1 MVGVITN
8 MLKALMNKNWIQKA
22 AWYEGLTLRERTK
35 LRPPNY
41 QEFDQKKAE
50 RRLKKWRSQTPFNQD
65 YYYEQRL
72 LSDGLTNES
81 FTYLLGEKAEALK
94 KRASNPPDWLIAL
107 EKAFSQSAIA
117 NNSHDC
123 SSLVE
128 VVQPLIKQGF
138 EKLQKG
144 LDELSK
150 SEEKIPFEPNTIKD
164 ILAKNLPN
172 ELLGMLNQTMA
183 LELNVARL
191 QGLLAGETPE
201 ERFRS
206 FVARLSQPEA
216 MVNLLQ
222 EYPVL
227 ARQLVIFIEQ
237 WVNFNLEFLNHLVR
251 DWSEIC
257 QIFSPE
263 TEPGVLV
270 EIKDSQGDSHR
281 GGRSVIIAKFSGG
294 LELVYKPKSLTIDG
308 HFQELLIWL
317 NSKNSCL
324 KFKTLKIIKG
334 AGYGWVIRIKH
345 SSCQTQGEVQ
355 GFYQR
360 MGGYLALLYA
370 LEATDFHA
378 ENIIAAS
385 EYPMLIDLESL
396 FQPHLG
402 GNINE
407 QKKLSAAEAMGDSV
421 LRVGILPQKVWGNE
435 AATGIDFSAIG
446 ATPEQIIPKKMRS
459 LAAVG
464 SDEMRITRKQ
474 MKLKGAENLPQL
486 NVNVLDYAE
495 EIVKGFREVY
505 HCLMKEKEELLGEK
519 GLINKFATDEIR
531 VILRSSATYALLL
544 GESYHPD
551 VLRNGLER
559 DRLFDKLW
567 VDVEHFPELAQVI
580 PGEKEDLWCGD
591 IPMFTTAVNSRDLV
605 IRGNQ
610 RLTNFLAASGLELV
624 KHRLQRLDEK
634 DLERQIWFIKASLS
648 TISIAEE
655 PARWKGYKV
664 EQPEREFLAAEFMAA
679 ACEIGDRLEL
689 LALGNEEEAT
699 WIGLSLQ
706 GWENWQLTSLNWT
719 LYDGLPGVILF
730 LAYLGE
736 ISEEKRY
743 TKLAQRAF
751 NTLQFKLK
759 KQKNQITNIGGF
771 SGWGGIIYTLTHLAT
786 LWQQPQL
793 LNLAIELVKSI
804 EEMVKTDEYFDII
817 SGAAG
822 YIGSLLALNHC
833 VAEELVKNTAIECG
847 DRLLFTAETTKEG
860 LYWQQQKV
868 KNPQTTGFAHGAAGI
883 AWALL
888 QLGELTERES
898 FYQAGVAAIAYER
911 NKLSGDT
918 KNPIWCNGI
927 TGIGL
932 ARLAGL
938 KYLNDSQTHAEINT
952 AMEIIL
958 ERGWGL
964 NHSLCHGDLG
974 NLELLLQAR
983 EILKEAKLEK
993 QINYIAAMILES
1005 SQKNGWLCGTLLG
1018 VETPGLMIGL
1028 AGIGYGLLRLAQP
1041 QRVPNVLL
1049 LEPPVI

>member
-1 MVGVITN
+1 MN
-8 MLKALMNKNWIQKA
+8 KNKNWIQEA
-22 AWYEGLTLRERTK
+22 GWYEGLSLRERTK
-35 LRPPNY
+35 LRQPNF
-41 QEFDQKKAE
+41 QEFDKKRAE

-65 YYYEQRL
+65 SYYQQRL

-81 FTYLLGEKAEALK
+81 FTYLLGEDTEALK
-94 KRASNPPDWLIAL
+94 KRTLNTPDWLIAL
-107 EKAFSQSAIA
+107 EQAFFQSAIA
-117 NNSHDC
+117 KNSNNG
-123 SSLVE
+123 SSFIE
-128 VVQPLIKQGF
+128 VVQPLIKQGLAR
-138 EKLQKG
+138 LQKG
-144 LDELSK
+144 IDELSK
-150 SEEKIPFEPNTIKD
+150 SADKIPFEPNTIKD

-172 ELLGMLNQTMA
+172 ELLGMLTQTMS

-191 QGLLAGETPE
+191 QGLLVGETPQ

-227 ARQLVIFIEQ
+227 ARQLVILMEQ
-237 WVNFNLEFLNHLVR
+237 WVNFNLEFLNHLVS

-257 QIFSPE
+257 QTFSPE
-263 TEPGVLV
+263 TEPGGLV
-270 EIKDSQGDSHR
+270 EIKDNQGDSHR
-281 GGRSVIIAKFSGG
+281 GGKAVIIAKFSGG
-294 LELVYKPKSLTIDG
+294 LELVYKPKSLAIDV
-308 HFQELLIWL
+308 HFQEVLTWL

-324 KFKTLKIIKG
+324 KLKTLKIISR
-334 AGYGWVIRIKH
+334 AGYGWVEYIKY
-345 SSCQTQGEVQ
+345 SNCKTQGEVQ
-355 GFYQR
+355 RFYQR

-370 LEATDFHA
+370 LEAVDFHA

-396 FQPHLG
+396 FQPRWG
-402 GNINE
+402 ENINE
-407 QKKLSAAEAMGDSV
+407 KKNLSAAEAMGDSV
-421 LRVGILPQKVWGNE
+421 LRIGILPIDNGQEPIVGNK
-435 AATGIDFSAIG
+435 AARAIDFSALG
-446 ATPEQIIPKKMRS
+446 ATAGQIIPKKMRS
-459 LAAVG
+459 LTAVG
-464 SDEMRITRKQ
+464 SDEMRITRQQ

-505 HCLMKEKEELLGEK
+505 NCLIKEREELLGEG

-531 VILRSSATYALLL
+531 VILRSSSVYALLL

-567 VDVEHFPELAQVI
+567 VDVEYFPELAQVI
-580 PGEKEDLWCGD
+580 PAEKEDLWCGD

-605 IRGNQ
+605 IRGSQ
-610 RLTNFLAASGLELV
+610 RLTDFLSASGIELV

-634 DLERQIWFIKASLS
+634 DLEKQIWFIKSSLS

-664 EQPEREFLAAEFMAA
+664 EQAEREFLAAEFMAA

-699 WIGLSLQ
+699 WIGLTLQ
-706 GWENWQLTSLNWT
+706 GGENWRLKSLNWT

-751 NTLQFKLK
+751 NTLKFKLK
-759 KQKNQITNIGGF
+759 KQKYQITNIGGF

-793 LNLAIELVKSI
+793 LDLAIESVKSL

-822 YIGSLLALNHC
+822 CIGSLLALNHC
-833 VAEELVKNTAIECG
+833 VSEELVKNTAIQCG
-847 DRLLFTAETTKEG
+847 DRLLFSAKATKEG
-860 LYWQQQKV
+860 IYWQQPKA

-888 QLGELTERES
+888 QLGELMKRET
-898 FYQAGVAAIAYER
+898 FYQAGVAAIADER
-911 NKLSGDT
+911 NKIFGDT

-927 TGIGL
+927 SGIGL
-932 ARLAGL
+932 ARLAAL
-938 KYLNDSQTHAEINT
+938 KYINDSQTRDEIQT
-952 AMEIIL
+952 AIDITL
-958 ERGWGL
+958 ERGWGM

-974 NLELLLQAR
+974 NLDLLLQAR
-983 EILKEAKLEK
+983 TILKEAKFEE
-993 QINYIAAMILES
+993 QINSIAAMILES

-1028 AGIGYGLLRLAQP
+1028 AGIGYGLLRIAQP
-1041 QRVPNVLL
+1041 QRVPSVLI
-1049 LEPPVI
+1049 LEPPII